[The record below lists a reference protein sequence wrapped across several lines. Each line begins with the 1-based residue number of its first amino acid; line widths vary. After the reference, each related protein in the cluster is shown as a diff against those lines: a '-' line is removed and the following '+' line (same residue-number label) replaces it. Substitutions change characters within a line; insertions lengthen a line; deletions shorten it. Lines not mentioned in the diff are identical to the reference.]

1 MIIAI
6 DFDGTIVK
14 HEYPEIGELVP
25 LAKEVIN
32 TLIYNGHKCFLYTMR
47 SDKTL
52 IEAKNFCI
60 SNGIKLCGWN
70 ESPEQFSLSPKQYAN
85 IYIDDAAL
93 GCPLRSDK
101 DGRVFV
107 DWLRVAEHLK
117 VIRAITENQY
127 ESFKNIY
134 NDGKF

>member
-47 SDKTL
+47 SDRTL
-52 IEAKNFCI
+52 IEAKNFCV
-60 SNGIKLCGWN
+60 SNGIRLCGWN
-70 ESPEQFSLSPKQYAN
+70 ESPEQFSKSPKQYAN
-85 IYIDDAAL
+85 LYIDDAAL
-93 GCPLRSDK
+93 GCPLKSDK

-127 ESFKNIY
+127 ESFKKIY

>member
-25 LAKEVIN
+25 FAKEVIN

-47 SDKTL
+47 DGKTL
-52 IEAKNFCI
+52 SDAVDYCKDN
-60 SNGIKLCGWN
+60 NIKLCEYN
-70 ESPEQFSLSPKQYAN
+70 RSPEQFSRSPKQYAN

-93 GCPLRSDK
+93 GCPLRSDRN
-101 DGRVFV
+101 GRVFV

-117 VIRAITENQY
+117 IIGAISDKQFE
-127 ESFKNIY
+127 ELKIL
-134 NDGKF
+134 DLM

>member
-14 HEYPEIGELVP
+14 HEYPDIGELVP

-60 SNGIKLCGWN
+60 NNGIKLCGWN
-70 ESPEQFSLSPKQYAN
+70 ESPSQFSLSPKQYAN

-93 GCPLRSDK
+93 GCPLKMDRAVSNRPYVNWDYILQNW
-101 DGRVFV
+101 
-107 DWLRVAEHLK
+107 DWNE
-117 VIRAITENQY
+117 
-127 ESFKNIY
+127 
-134 NDGKF
+134 

>member
-25 LAKEVIN
+25 FAKEVIN
-32 TLIYNGHKCFLYTMR
+32 LLVNNGHKCFLYTMR

-60 SNGIKLCGWN
+60 SNGIRLCGWN
-70 ESPEQFSLSPKQYAN
+70 ESPNQFSLSPKQYAN

-93 GCPLRSDK
+93 GCPIRSDQ

-117 VIRAITENQY
+117 VIRAITEKQY
-127 ESFKNIY
+127 EELQIL
-134 NDGKF
+134 DLM